1 MSINRIGH
9 AVVRAPGHNLHLK
22 NVLHVPHA
30 TKNLVSVHR
39 LASDNRAFLEFHPN
53 FFLIKDKDTKKV
65 LLEGKCKRGLYPIP
79 APEGQLLS
87 AVKPSST
94 RWHNRLGHPALPIVN
109 KVISQNKL
117 PCSGEVS
124 LESVCDACQQAKSHQ
139 LPYPKSNSVSTFPL
153 ELIFSDVWGPAP
165 DSVGRKK
172 ILC

>member
-1 MSINRIGH
+1 MFSNDQIRTANGAGMSINRIYH
-9 AVVRAPGHNLHLK
+9 AVVRAPCRNLHLK

-124 LESVCDACQQAKSHQ
+124 LESVVMPANKQKVISFRILSPTVC
-139 LPYPKSNSVSTFPL
+139 LRFP
-153 ELIFSDVWGPAP
+153 
-165 DSVGRKK
+165 
-172 ILC
+172 